1 MWRATLKGLLAHK
14 LRLGLTALAV
24 VLGVGFVSGTY
35 ILTDTMA
42 HAFDS
47 LFQQTTKGVAVEVTK
62 IPKFTGNVA
71 GQAQFGATTRVP
83 STLLGTIRNVSGV
96 RIAEGSVS
104 GYAQIVT
111 SDGTVVETQGA
122 PTLGVNW
129 IADPGLSSLR
139 LDRGQPPQHDG
150 QVAIDAGTAE
160 KYGIHAGDKV
170 TVLLQGSPEDERVSG
185 IFKFGSSNNLLG
197 ASLVAFDSASAQKL
211 LGEKGKFDA
220 IEVAAEPGATPPEL
234 RTRIGDA
241 LPKGYQAKT
250 GAEAAAEGAS
260 EVKKALGFLNVA
272 FLVFAFIS
280 LFVGAFIIYNT
291 FSILVAQR
299 TRELALLRTLGATP
313 NQVRVSVMAEAVVV
327 GLVAS
332 GIGLAFGLVI
342 ASGLQGLMKAVGFEL
357 PTSTTQFLP
366 RTVVVSLVIGVLTTW
381 IAAVLPSIRASR
393 VPPIA
398 ALRDPVP
405 GAYRFSTLRTLAGAA
420 VTALGGVA
428 LFLGLSGSVKNGV
441 LLVGLGAAVVFLGV
455 AVLSPLAARPVSSV
469 LGAPL
474 VAISKISGKLGRE
487 NAKRNPKRTAST
499 AAALMI
505 GLALVTLFTV
515 FASSLKASANAAV
528 ERSLKADYIVNTPTF
543 SGFSRDVARKFRH
556 SKKFGAVA
564 EFRQGA
570 FGLDGRAQSI
580 EGVNVDEVLQVSEI
594 PILTG
599 TRTLGNNDLLV
610 QRATAESNGWH
621 VGDDVR
627 VKFAKTGTKTLT
639 ITGIFDQN
647 YVLGNFL
654 ISTETF
660 DRNFTDHLDYFVL
673 ARLADGVTPQQG
685 DAAVKSISKEF
696 PNVRIQDQTQ
706 FRENQSKQ
714 IDQLL
719 VLFTALLGLAILIAL
734 VGIVNTLA
742 LSIFERT
749 REIGLLRAVGMSRR
763 QVRSMIRWEA
773 VIIAV
778 FGALLGTVVGFLFGW
793 ALVRALRDQGVT
805 TLAVPGGRLVIDV
818 VLAGIAGVLA
828 AVLPARRAA
837 RLDVLDAIRTE

>member
-1 MWRATLKGLLAHK
+1 MWRATIKGLLAHK

-62 IPKFTGNVA
+62 VPKFSGNVA

-83 STLLGTIRNVSGV
+83 ASLLDTVRNVPGV

-111 SDGTVVETQGA
+111 ADGTVVETQGA

-129 IADPGLSSLR
+129 ISDPGLSSLS
-139 LDRGQPPQHDG
+139 LDRGQPPAHDG
-150 QVAIDAGTAE
+150 QVAIDAGTAG
-160 KYGIHAGDKV
+160 KYGIHVGDKV

-185 IFKFGSSNNLLG
+185 VFKFGSSNNLLG
-197 ASLVAFDSASAQKL
+197 ASLVAFD
-211 LGEKGKFDA
+211 
-220 IEVAAEPGATPPEL
+220 
-234 RTRIGDA
+234 
-241 LPKGYQAKT
+241 
-250 GAEAAAEGAS
+250 
-260 EVKKALGFLNVA
+260 
-272 FLVFAFIS
+272 S

-313 NQVRVSVMAEAVVV
+313 NQVRLSVMAEAVVV

-332 GIGLAFGLVI
+332 GIGLPFGLVI

-366 RTVVVSLVIGVLTTW
+366 RTVIVSLVIGILTTW
-381 IAAVLPSIRASR
+381 VAAVLPSIRASR

-398 ALRDPVP
+398 ALRDPAP
-405 GAYRFSTLRTLAGAA
+405 SAYRFSTLRTLAGAA

-428 LFLGLSGSVKNGV
+428 LLVGLFGGVQNGV
-441 LLVGLGAAVVFLGV
+441 VLVGLGAAVVFLGV

-543 SGFSRDVARKFRH
+543 SGFSRDVARKFRR

-570 FGLDGRAQSI
+570 FGLNGRAQ
-580 EGVNVDEVLQVSEI
+580 
-594 PILTG
+594 
-599 TRTLGNNDLLV
+599 
-610 QRATAESNGWH
+610 
-621 VGDDVR
+621 
-627 VKFAKTGTKTLT
+627 
-639 ITGIFDQN
+639 
-647 YVLGNFL
+647 
-654 ISTETF
+654 
-660 DRNFTDHLDYFVL
+660 
-673 ARLADGVTPQQG
+673 
-685 DAAVKSISKEF
+685 
-696 PNVRIQDQTQ
+696 
-706 FRENQSKQ
+706 
-714 IDQLL
+714 
-719 VLFTALLGLAILIAL
+719 
-734 VGIVNTLA
+734 
-742 LSIFERT
+742 
-749 REIGLLRAVGMSRR
+749 
-763 QVRSMIRWEA
+763 
-773 VIIAV
+773 
-778 FGALLGTVVGFLFGW
+778 
-793 ALVRALRDQGVT
+793 
-805 TLAVPGGRLVIDV
+805 
-818 VLAGIAGVLA
+818 
-828 AVLPARRAA
+828 
-837 RLDVLDAIRTE
+837 